1 MLFSFDFLHFLA
13 CLNTSIFCTYF
24 NVQGDL
30 DNDLDTI
37 DLWPWS
43 DKFGHIF
50 ANNNWI
56 VFKFGTHVQRHK
68 WRWRIFF
75 AGWIFVLAP
84 AGASTPLVKIH
95 TTSVNL
101 IVIVQILLSILFLF
115 FYFLDTFF
123 VASDLEI
130 YWTDFH
136 DFLQRDLSQDNAVRK
151 GLWLWPW
158 QWPCP

>member
-84 AGASTPLVKIH
+84 AVASTPQVI
-95 TTSVNL
+95 L
-101 IVIVQILLSILFLF
+101 IILSTHFFLPHF
-115 FYFLDTFF
+115 QWDQK
-123 VASDLEI
+123 I
-130 YWTDFH
+130 YWTNFH
-136 DFLQRDLSQDNAVRK
+136 NFLEGYWPLAK
-151 GLWLWPW
+151 ALCMLLWHWPW
-158 QWPCP
+158 HWPWP